1 MLISLLSAATVFVA
15 DMKGKSYAKK
25 LADSD
30 KKSVGPVEIAFVHN
44 KGFAMN
50 FMSDSP
56 DKVKYI
62 CTGVGIGVSATLLL
76 LSSKG
81 GLLSKIAAGLV
92 IGGAAGN
99 ISDRYRHG
107 YVVDYIRIPKL
118 PGKFGKVSYNLSDFS
133 IILGTILSIF

>member
-1 MLISLLSAATVFVA
+1 MLISLLSAAAVFIA
-15 DMKGKSYAKK
+15 DAKGKSFAQKV
-25 LADSD
+25 ADSD
-30 KKSVGPVEIAFVHN
+30 KKSVGPAEIVIVHN

-50 FMSDSP
+50 YMSESP

-62 CTGVGIGVSATLLL
+62 CTGVGVGVSAVLLL

-81 GLLSKIAAGLV
+81 GILSKIAAGLV

-107 YVVDYIRIPKL
+107 FVVDYIRIPKL
-118 PGKFGKVSYNLSDFS
+118 PGKFGRVSYNLSDFA
-133 IILGTILSIF
+133 ILLGTILSIF

>member
-1 MLISLLSAATVFVA
+1 MLISLISAAAVFAA

-25 LADSD
+25 LVDAD
-30 KKSVGPVEIAFVHN
+30 KKSVGPAEIAIVHN

-62 CTGVGIGVSATLLL
+62 STGIGVGVSAVLIL

-81 GLLSKIAAGLV
+81 GVLGRIAAGLV

-107 YVVDYIRIPKL
+107 YVIDYIRIPKL
-118 PGKFGKVSYNLSDFS
+118 PGKFGKVSYNLSDFA
-133 IILGTILSIF
+133 IFLGTVLSIF